1 MLSTILIVL
10 LILLLIGALP
20 NWPYSTGWGYGPVN
34 KRSVKPERLTPLG
47 INSLGVLR
55 QRSRV
60 SVIGQNNSPRTPN
73 SSALPMEPSVRF
85 NVTRP
90 TELCA
95 RDFAQ
100 RALKLRRDA
109 VVEAPSRDFR
119 SGIGEAQDSAVSW
132 AAVLAGGI
140 TSAALSLVLLAFGAG
155 IGLSTVS
162 PWSNSGV
169 SSTTFK
175 VGTGIYLVLAAIM
188 ASSIGGYIAGRL
200 RVKWVGIHT
209 YEVYFRDTAHGF
221 LAWAFATLL
230 SAAVLGSAASNIVS
244 GASAALVVQATGS
257 AAGQSAGPVAEFV
270 DSLLRAG
277 PAANTGTSD
286 SAAVRSEL
294 DRLFVSNLSKRGD
307 FSPADRTYMAQVVAE
322 HTGMNQADAEKRVS
336 QVITQAKSAVAD
348 ARKAAAQFALWLTA
362 SLLFGAFS
370 ASLAATEGGGV
381 RDGTWKY

>member
-1 MLSTILIVL
+1 MV
-10 LILLLIGALP
+10 
-20 NWPYSTGWGYGPVN
+20 
-34 KRSVKPERLTPLG
+34 EE
-47 INSLGVLR
+47 
-55 QRSRV
+55 
-60 SVIGQNNSPRTPN
+60 PRG
-73 SSALPMEPSVRF
+73 
-85 NVTRP
+85 
-90 TELCA
+90 
-95 RDFAQ
+95 
-100 RALKLRRDA
+100 
-109 VVEAPSRDFR
+109 DFR
-119 SGIGEAQDSAVSW
+119 SEIGEAQGSAVSW
-132 AAVLAGGI
+132 AAILAGGI
-140 TSAALSLVLLAFGAG
+140 ASAALSLVLLAFGVG

-200 RVKWVGIHT
+200 RTKWVGVHSN
-209 YEVYFRDTAHGF
+209 EVYFRDTAHGF

-244 GASAALVVQATGS
+244 GASAALVQATGS
-257 AAGQSAGPVAEFV
+257 AASQSAGPVAEFV

-277 PAANTGTSD
+277 STANAGAGEPAA
-286 SAAVRSEL
+286 ARSEL
-294 DRLFVSNLSKRGD
+294 NRLFASNLSKRGD
-307 FSPADRTYMAQVVAE
+307 FSPAERTYMAQVVAE

-336 QVITQAKSAVAD
+336 QVITQANNAVDD